1 MHKIMNFT
9 VAVSFILC
17 TVFTLL
23 LCVFKKGI
31 FLSFAVT
38 FAVIA
43 YHFGVR
49 LLVGHL
55 YNKFMNNQ
63 TDIFQSRYQT
73 RQWENKL
80 YQILKVK
87 KWKDKMPT
95 YDNELFSPKYHTYE
109 EIAMAMCQSEMV
121 HKTNVILSLVPI
133 LATFWFGSLA
143 VFLITSVCA
152 ALFDTVFVVI
162 QRYNR
167 PRIIRIVLKQQAKNA
182 QTQL

>member
-1 MHKIMNFT
+1 MRKTMNLT
-9 VAVSFILC
+9 VIVSFILC
-17 TVFTLL
+17 VVFALL
-23 LCVFKKGI
+23 LYIFKKGI
-31 FLSFAVT
+31 FLSLAIT
-38 FAVIA
+38 FAVIVC
-43 YHFGVR
+43 HFAVR

-63 TDIFQSRYQT
+63 ADIFKSGYQT

-80 YQILKVK
+80 YRILKVK

-95 YDNELFSPKYHTYE
+95 YNAELFSPKHHTYE

-121 HKTNVILSLVPI
+121 HKTNAVLSLVPI
-133 LATFWFGSLA
+133 LATIWFGSFW

-152 ALFDTVFVVI
+152 ALFDMVFVVI

-167 PRIIRIVLKQQAKNA
+167 PRIIKIVLKQQAKNA